1 MVESGQ
7 LGDQVVGS
15 LVGLAAAVLAI
26 MLIALGSWPR
36 TASVAVILVLIF
48 GVVAVLAATGRL
60 GDIRYANIP
69 LIHPWPP
76 SGYYQNPFNPT
87 DRGDLVNASE
97 AAKVKGDLVADGQV
111 ELRAY
116 QTSDGSL
123 LQGADSGN
131 RLTKLRSAL
140 DQNHAAG
147 VFEDFKNQLTT
158 VRVGKLV
165 DPNDSSVTWCV
176 EEIGTSRI
184 TVTQAADGSVLSQSS
199 IRFDDKF
206 WMRSVAGRYQ
216 RRGDHA
222 RLTRD
227 GAPPKDPSLMA

>member
-1 MVESGQ
+1 VREWFWE
-7 LGDQVVGS
+7 LGPT
-15 LVGLAAAVLAI
+15 GLAAA
-26 MLIALGSWPR
+26 
-36 TASVAVILVLIF
+36 LVLVIS
-48 GVVAVLAATGRL
+48 AASRL
-60 GDIRYANIP
+60 KATDGSRSP
-69 LIHPWPP
+69 LRQYPIDPSVPP
-76 SGYYQNPFNPT
+76 AGYFQNPFNPA
-87 DRGDLVNASE
+87 DRGDLVNASD

-123 LQGADSGN
+123 LPGADTGN
-131 RLTKLRSAL
+131 RLAKLRSAL

-184 TVTQAADGSVLSQSS
+184 TLTKAADGSVLQQFS

-206 WMRSVAGRYQ
+206 WMKSVRPVPHHGR
-216 RRGDHA
+216 
-222 RLTRD
+222 
-227 GAPPKDPSLMA
+227 

>member
-1 MVESGQ
+1 MREAV
-7 LGDQVVGS
+7 LGS
-15 LVGLAAAVLAI
+15 WARTGLAAAIV
-26 MLIALGSWPR
+26 
-36 TASVAVILVLIF
+36 VVILGGI
-48 GVVAVLAATGRL
+48 AVLGATGRL
-60 GDIRYANIP
+60 GDLRYANIP

-76 SGYYQNPFNPT
+76 AGYYQNPFNPA
-87 DRGDLVNASE
+87 DRGDIVNASD

-123 LQGADSGN
+123 LTGADTGN
-131 RLTKLRSAL
+131 RLAKLRSAL

-184 TVTQAADGSVLSQSS
+184 TLTKATDGSVLQQFS

-206 WMRSVAGRYQ
+206 WMKSVAGRYLIT
-216 RRGDHA
+216 DAEVHSV
-222 RLTRD
+222 TT
-227 GAPPKDPSLMA
+227 S

>member
-1 MVESGQ
+1 VREAV
-7 LGDQVVGS
+7 LGS
-15 LVGLAAAVLAI
+15 WARTGLAAAIV
-26 MLIALGSWPR
+26 
-36 TASVAVILVLIF
+36 VLIL
-48 GVVAVLAATGRL
+48 GGIAVLGATGRL
-60 GDIRYANIP
+60 GDLRYANIP
-69 LIHPWPP
+69 VIHPWPP
-76 SGYYQNPFNPT
+76 AGYYQNPFNPT
-87 DRGDLVNASE
+87 DRGDLVNASD

-123 LQGADSGN
+123 LQGADTGN
-131 RLTKLRSAL
+131 RLAKLRSAL

-184 TVTQAADGSVLSQSS
+184 TLTKAADGSVVQQFS
-199 IRFDDKF
+199 ISFDDKF
-206 WMRSVAGRYQ
+206 WMKSVGGRYLIT
-216 RRGDHA
+216 DAEVHSV
-222 RLTRD
+222 TT
-227 GAPPKDPSLMA
+227 SS